1 MRYATADYKGNIRD
15 MIKVSCTR
23 KESLLLVAFYSTFV
37 VMHVALASIC
47 NEPSSWSYSDV
58 QQKDHKVSATDRT
71 KAATK

>member
-15 MIKVSCTR
+15 IIKVSCAR
-23 KESLLLVAFYSTFV
+23 KESLFLVAFYSTFV
-37 VMHVALASIC
+37 VMHVAVASIC

-71 KAATK
+71 KAATR